1 MTGRGR
7 ARAASL
13 VQPDA
18 ATHLAR
24 RPFSDAPPPG
34 SSGLSASFA
43 QVALGARRPDSSG
56 AQPPAIYGAADAG
69 SNMQGALVAR
79 RPESDA
85 ATPPATN
92 GAAPR
97 SHTPTVRTRPADN
110 FVKLGNQFSFLS
122 ITLPP
127 KF

>member
-18 ATHLAR
+18 ATLAR
-24 RPFSDAPPPG
+24 RPSSDAPPPG
-34 SSGLSASFA
+34 SSGLSTSFA
-43 QVALGARRPDSSG
+43 QVALGARRPDLST
-56 AQPPAIYGAADAG
+56 AQPPAIYGAADAAAG
-69 SNMQGALVAR
+69 SNVQGALVAR

-92 GAAPR
+92 G
-97 SHTPTVRTRPADN
+97 
-110 FVKLGNQFSFLS
+110 G
-122 ITLPP
+122 
-127 KF
+127 

>member
-24 RPFSDAPPPG
+24 RPFSDAPATNG
-34 SSGLSASFA
+34 VAGLSASFA
-43 QVALGARRPDSSG
+43 QVALGARRPDSDA
-56 AQPPAIYGAADAG
+56 AQPPAIYGAADAAAG
-69 SNMQGALVAR
+69 SNVQGALVAR

-92 GAAPR
+92 G
-97 SHTPTVRTRPADN
+97 
-110 FVKLGNQFSFLS
+110 G
-122 ITLPP
+122 
-127 KF
+127 